1 MERSLPAPVEDP
13 VMNEAK
19 KTRKRLLDPI
29 DRSSEVLFGLIMAL
43 TFTCSI
49 SAAEAGQEDVHAM
62 LIGALGCNI
71 AWGLVDAI
79 IFLFTS
85 LTERARG
92 FATLRALKRS
102 TDAEKACSIIRDA
115 LPPLVAGTMS
125 VDDLGKIRLK
135 LEQMDEPP
143 ARPRLG
149 REDFLAATGLFLLCF
164 LSTFPVVIP
173 FLFMSEPIAAL
184 RVSNAIALVM
194 MFLAGY
200 SLGHYAQ
207 YRPLRMGLLMAFIG
221 SVLVVITIALGG

>member
-1 MERSLPAPVEDP
+1 
-13 VMNEAK
+13 MNEAK
-19 KTRKRLLDPI
+19 KSRKRLLDPV

-43 TFTCSI
+43 TFTCTL

-71 AWGLVDAI
+71 AWGLVDGI

-92 FATLRALKRS
+92 FATLRALKKS
-102 TDAEKACSIIRDA
+102 ADAEDANAIIRDA

-125 VDDLGKIRLK
+125 EDDLEKIRLK
-135 LEQMDEPP
+135 LEQIEEPP

-149 REDFLAATGLFLLCF
+149 REDFMAATGLFLLCF

-173 FLFMSEPIAAL
+173 FIFMREPIAAL
-184 RVSNAIALVM
+184 RVSNAVALVM

-200 SLGHYAQ
+200 SLGHYAEH
-207 YRPLRMGLLMAFIG
+207 RPWRMGLLMTFIG
-221 SVLVVITIALGG
+221 SVLVMITIALGG